1 MFLFISVYCSLI
13 RTIKSTLSVLLTSG
27 HHLMQPYPLILE
39 GFHHVRNPEPVSSRF
54 PSAFPTPKLLHRLW
68 SPGIPVTW
76 TCLRAGFFLVSG
88 CQGPSPHGA
97 HHCFVSFPCLSCRL
111 TCYLVTS
118 QQMLGLF
125 LFSGYQE
132 HRDTAHALYEIL
144 CGHRLSHMLFNV
156 QNFSPQ
162 RSCWPRG
169 SRWGWT

>member
-27 HHLMQPYPLILE
+27 HHLMQPFPLILE

-97 HHCFVSFPCLSCRL
+97 HHCFVSFVPMSVVQ
-111 TCYLVTS
+111 TD
-118 QQMLGLF
+118 M
-125 LFSGYQE
+125 LFSHQSTDAWAVSIFWLPGTSG
-132 HRDTAHALYEIL
+132 HCTRFVRDSVWTQAVSYAL
-144 CGHRLSHMLFNV
+144 
-156 QNFSPQ
+156 
-162 RSCWPRG
+162 
-169 SRWGWT
+169 